1 MSCFSCTLKL
11 CGWNET
17 WDTNLRYIQHW
28 VPLLLLVMH
37 FLFLLVLLG
46 RGAFI
51 NLNSFVA
58 LVDHTLRK
66 SDRWSHADP
75 FRRSPLLSDFNYNAQ
90 AYQVTSLTSLGPF
103 YTFIHRILRTVLP
116 QIYSDE
122 CETCSTTGTQQTHNM
137 VTIIM
142 IIIYCC
148 FTEEEMEAQKVLG
161 VIEQSIQRRHLGLY
175 GFKQHI
181 LFF

>member
-1 MSCFSCTLKL
+1 
-11 CGWNET
+11 
-17 WDTNLRYIQHW
+17 
-28 VPLLLLVMH
+28 
-37 FLFLLVLLG
+37 
-46 RGAFI
+46 
-51 NLNSFVA
+51 
-58 LVDHTLRK
+58 
-66 SDRWSHADP
+66 
-75 FRRSPLLSDFNYNAQ
+75 
-90 AYQVTSLTSLGPF
+90 
-103 YTFIHRILRTVLP
+103 
-116 QIYSDE
+116 
-122 CETCSTTGTQQTHNM
+122 M